1 MTTADDLP
9 IPMPTIMRPARR
21 VSFPSAAPITIDPTA
36 KTTLAA
42 KITGFLPNRSARD
55 IPVYNYVIWRMLYN
69 LFSNDWWY
77 YTRKVSAYKSKK
89 PSSGDGSADDRFV
102 PTGTQIH
109 FLSANKTSSKSINQV
124 LEMRILI
131 ESVLPYNEH
140 RSGDDARIVTE

>member
-69 LFSNDWWY
+69 LFSYDWWY

-109 FLSANKTSSKSINQV
+109 FLSANIKTKMTMNLYVQLRYRMVQMLTMLFVPSI
-124 LEMRILI
+124 
-131 ESVLPYNEH
+131 
-140 RSGDDARIVTE
+140 